1 MGVVDRCGSRRLGG
15 RAVRGPD
22 RASRAGAQ
30 PPMRRPSSSGCGRR
44 RRPAA
49 SRAGLFERAAA
60 GFVPDPDVVELALLQ
75 PEHSKPVGA
84 YVSDVVSQQ
93 RIDTGRQLAA
103 AHAALLEA
111 IEAAYGVDRHILL
124 AIWGIESRYG
134 AQMGSRSVIRSLA
147 TLAMMDARR
156 SELWRRELIAA
167 LRLVQEGA
175 VAPDRFVGSW
185 AGAGG
190 HMQFMPS
197 TYATRAVDFDKDGR
211 RDVWGSVADALASA
225 ANYLKASGWV
235 AGVRWGQEVA
245 LPADFDFAWSAPGRV
260 QTPAGMAGRRR
271 QDDLGPRRAAPGTAA
286 AARSACGCGRA
297 GLPGHGEF
305 SRAAQV
311 QPVDGLCA
319 ERRSPGRP
327 HRRRDGAGGIL
338 ARGRQASQP
347 GPAPGA
353 AGPACDPRA
362 RYRRDRRRHRR
373 PYARCHSCHPA
384 RPQPCRGRPS
394 QCPTAGAPAGQR
406 GALRTRWRPAAGG
419 HVVDSLRWQG
429 NCSIFPGLRLRE
441 WASRGA
447 ARGR

>member
-1 MGVVDRCGSRRLGG
+1 
-15 RAVRGPD
+15 
-22 RASRAGAQ
+22 
-30 PPMRRPSSSGCGRR
+30 MRRPSSSGCGRR
-44 RRPAA
+44 RRSAA
-49 SRAGLFERAAA
+49 SRAVLFERAAA

-75 PEHSKPVGA
+75 PEHSKPVGT
-84 YVSDVVSQQ
+84 YVSGVVSQQ

-111 IEAAYGVDRHILL
+111 IAAAYGVDRHILL

-156 SELWRRELIAA
+156 SELWKRELIAA

-190 HMQFMPS
+190 HMQFMPT

-225 ANYLKASGWV
+225 ANYLKAAGWV
-235 AGVRWGQEVA
+235 VRRALGPGGCPAGRFRLRLVGAGSRAE
-245 LPADFDFAWSAPGRV
+245 
-260 QTPAGMAGRRR
+260 PAGMAGRRR
-271 QDDLGPRRAAPGTAA
+271 QDGLGPRRAAPGAA
-286 AARSACGCGRA
+286 AAAPSACGCGRA
-297 GLPGHGEF
+297 GVPGHGEF
-305 SRAAQV
+305 SCAAQI
-311 QPVDGLCA
+311 QPVDGLCP

-362 RYRRDRRRHRR
+362 RYGRDRRRHRR
-373 PYARCHSCHPA
+373 PYA
-384 RPQPCRGRPS
+384 
-394 QCPTAGAPAGQR
+394 
-406 GALRTRWRPAAGG
+406 
-419 HVVDSLRWQG
+419 
-429 NCSIFPGLRLRE
+429 
-441 WASRGA
+441 
-447 ARGR
+447 